1 MVAKMLLQQIINGLA
16 QGSIY
21 ALVGIGFALIF
32 GVLGLVHFAHGEVYM
47 IGAFV
52 GFILIS
58 VWHLPIFVA
67 LVGAMLIAALAGV
80 MIEAIAFRPLRKAPD
95 VAPLVCTLGISVILQ
110 NVAMLFMGSDT
121 KSIAELTIN
130 QAFSVAFI
138 QLSFPQ
144 LIIFAVTL
152 VLTVVLQFIL
162 YRSNIGRAIRAVAQ
176 NKEAA
181 ALMGVNI
188 NQIIS
193 ITFALGSALGGVAGV
208 LIGLY
213 YNAFYSTM
221 GFTAGIKAFV
231 ATVVGG
237 LTSVPGAVLGGLIL
251 GVAENLGAAYISSG
265 YRDLIAFA
273 ILILVLLVKPSGIFG
288 RRNLQGKV

>member
-1 MVAKMLLQQIINGLA
+1 MLLQQIINGLA

-67 LVGAMLIAALAGV
+67 LISAMLIAALAGV
-80 MIEAIAFRPLRKAPD
+80 IIEAIAFRPLRKAPD
-95 VAPLVCTLGISVILQ
+95 VAPLVCTLGISVVLQ
-110 NVAMLFMGSDT
+110 NAAMLFMGSDT

-130 QAFSVAFI
+130 QAFSVASI
-138 QLSFPQ
+138 QLSLPQ
-144 LIIFAVTL
+144 IIIFAVTL

-181 ALMGVNI
+181 ALMGINI
-188 NQIIS
+188 NRIIS
-193 ITFALGSALGGVAGV
+193 ITFALGSALGGAAGV

-273 ILILVLLVKPSGIFG
+273 ILILVLLIKPSGIFG